1 MNATPQ
7 AIEALKNAIKA
18 EENPHSGVRI
28 FTQLGCCG
36 PAIQMSVVGKPS
48 TGDLQMSIDSVNF
61 FVEEPAV
68 DMLAGVT
75 IDYDSKGFRLN
86 GMKRSGGGC
95 CG

>member
-7 AIEALKNAIKA
+7 AIEALKNVFKA
-18 EENPHSGVRI
+18 EVNPQSGVRI
-28 FTQLGCCG
+28 FTQQGCCG
-36 PAIQMSVVGKPS
+36 PALQMSVVEKPS
-48 TGDLQMSIDSVNF
+48 TGDLQLSIESVKF
-61 FVEEPAV
+61 FIEEPAV

-86 GMKRSGGGC
+86 GMKRNGGRC